1 MTKLFKATIAIAA
14 LLAATQSMAAET
26 KGAGSTFV
34 SPVMV
39 KWNAAY
45 KAKTGNSVS
54 YQSVGS
60 SVGIGLIKSAA
71 VDFGAS
77 DMTLK
82 PEELDKLGIAQFP
95 LVIGGVVPVV
105 NVEGIKPVK
114 YASLDGCW
122 RKFSSARSGFGIIP
136 TFKGSILN

>member
-39 KWNAAY
+39 KWSAAY

-60 SVGIGLIKSAA
+60 GVGIGLIKSAA

-77 DMTLK
+77 DMPLK

-105 NVEGIKPVK
+105 HVEGIKPGEIRFTGRLL
-114 YASLDGCW
+114 AEIFLG
-122 RKFSSARSGFGIIP
+122 RFGIIP